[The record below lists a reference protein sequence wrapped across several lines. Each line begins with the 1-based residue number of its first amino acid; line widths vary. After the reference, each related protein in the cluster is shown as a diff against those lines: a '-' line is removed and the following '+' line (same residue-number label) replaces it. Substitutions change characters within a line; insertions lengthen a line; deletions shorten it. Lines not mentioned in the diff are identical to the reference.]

1 MYKVLEFPQEDQT
14 GRLFSEVI
22 RKDQPLTK
30 HASAELHP
38 EIAKFISGLR
48 SEPDC
53 VYILVNALGAGEY
66 YGANQ
71 NGDYFAES
79 ELNPSEWL
87 NKPIVADTTGFR
99 SFYNANLFR
108 NHRNQD
114 PTQGFGKIVCAVY
127 NQAMHRV
134 ELIIRVE
141 KKLAEKF
148 GHGDLYGK
156 LEAGERIATSMGTR
170 VPYDVCSIC
179 GNKSRTKKD
188 YCSHASTQ
196 MNEILPD
203 GRKVFVYNP
212 KPKFF
217 DISIVVIGADRTS
230 FVMSKVASLYGE
242 QRQQPARLSVDL
254 GKQAGLEEPV
264 DKMRRLL
271 KEAAAIKRAEIEKDV
286 PALSAAVMPE
296 LTDDEPDLPDD
307 LLDEIG
313 AHEDL
318 GSALSGVTSTGIV
331 LKPREFQRVVLV
343 HIGRPAMAD
352 ACSACGREFGPTDDV
367 DNSIDMPE
375 APRGIGDIIQS
386 LLPHLAERSG
396 FQQPLSARITITK
409 VASKGGRRQVQHDYR
424 DPVLHKIA
432 AAYNGYRDQV
442 MEKIANIVASTTER
456 DVRLAAA
463 VHGDL
468 LEGTLRGSYRVKMAA
483 PDAAHMALL
492 GSVPLAY
499 LYGAHRGS
507 RKAEEGAGQPQKS
520 FVRRHPIVAMSV
532 LLGLARLGHH
542 AYKSGQ
548 LKVLLAR
555 AAKHLDLEPER
566 AQGSL
571 HGVQPARHPQ

>member
-1 MYKVLEFPQEDQT
+1 MYKVLEFPQEDAT
-14 GRLFSEVI
+14 GLLFSEVI
-22 RKDQPLTK
+22 RRDHSMTK
-30 HASAELHP
+30 QASADLHP
-38 EIAKFISGLR
+38 EIAKFIAGLK

-71 NGDYFAES
+71 NGDWFSEAALDPPEWRDKPVTAE
-79 ELNPSEWL
+79 
-87 NKPIVADTTGFR
+87 TTGYR

-134 ELIIRVE
+134 ELIIRVD

-170 VPYDVCSIC
+170 VPYDTCSLC

-188 YCSHASTQ
+188 YCSHALTQ
-196 MNEILPD
+196 MGEILPD

-212 KPKFF
+212 NPKFF

-230 FVMSKVASLYGE
+230 FVMSKVASL
-242 QRQQPARLSVDL
+242 QSARPVRLSCDL
-254 GKQAGLEEPV
+254 GKEAGHEEPV
-264 DKMRRLL
+264 DRMRRLL
-271 KEAAAIKRAEIEKDV
+271 KEAASVKRAEIEKDV
-286 PALSAAVMPE
+286 PALSAAIMPE
-296 LTDDEPDLPDD
+296 LTDGEADLPDD
-307 LLDEIG
+307 VLDRLG
-313 AHEDL
+313 RHPDL
-318 GSALSGVTSTGIV
+318 GSMLAGVTSTGVV
-331 LKPREFQRVVLV
+331 LKPREFQRVILV
-343 HIGRPAMAD
+343 HMGRPDMAE
-352 ACSACGREFGPTDDV
+352 ACSSCGREFGPSDDV

-375 APRGIGDIIQS
+375 APRGIGSIIQA
-386 LLPHLAERSG
+386 LLPHLADRSG

-409 VASKGGRRQVQHDYR
+409 TASRRQLVTYDYR
-424 DPVLHKIA
+424 DPVLCKIS

-442 MEKIANIVASTTER
+442 LEKVANIVASTTVR

-468 LEGTLRGSYRVKMAA
+468 LEGSLRGSTRVKMAA
-483 PDAAHMALL
+483 LDTAHMALL

-548 LKVLLAR
+548 LKELLAR
-555 AAKHLDLEPER
+555 AAKHLEPEAER
-566 AQGSL
+566 GSL
-571 HGVQPARHPQ
+571 HGVQATPHHR